1 MFAQDLVAKNEALR
15 RLAHELQMKAEQQL
29 KQKDSDAHGREQQ
42 MMKSYEDSLAA
53 ARQQNAVAMVRSS
66 MCRANC
72 CAQMYLHC
80 YKVQVAVL
88 VTNMIPVLNNHG
100 FAKVYCFPA
109 SDFTAIKD
117 MPEHTTH
124 RSLKS
129 IFNQPCASVLQ
140 CAVC

>member
-66 MCRANC
+66 IRHANC
-72 CAQMYLHC
+72 CAQIYLRC
-80 YKVQVAVL
+80 YKVQAAVL
-88 VTNMIPVLNNHG
+88 VTNTIPVLNNHS
-100 FAKVYCFPA
+100 FAVYCFPS
-109 SDFTAIKD
+109 SDFTAVKN

-124 RSLKS
+124 TSLKS
-129 IFNQPCASVLQ
+129 IITQPCASVRQ